1 MKKLFLTLLATVFL
15 FSGCGLKPNVV
26 IKVNN
31 QSITK
36 SQFDKAY
43 EKAAKHSQLA
53 QMGIDIPED
62 ENNLMYLMVKDRVI
76 NDLIVK
82 ELLNQEL
89 KKRNITVTKQ
99 ELKDEH
105 AKMIDKIGSKE
116 KFNEL
121 LTQNG
126 IKYSDFEEDLKQEIM
141 MKKLVNI
148 IHPVTISDSEA
159 KSFYNKN
166 LDKFKTPDQVRA
178 SHILIM
184 ANPQEI
190 KEGLTKKNKTMT
202 EAEINQQVQI
212 EMAMRYKKAQTIV
225 NEIKS
230 TPDRFESKA
239 REVSDDKTTSEK
251 GGDLGFFSQSEMV
264 KEFSDVAFKQR
275 PNTISDVVQTPYG
288 FHIIKVTDRKAAGQ
302 QPFEKVKEQL
312 KSYLVA
318 QEQVKAL
325 EQFLTMLK
333 SQAVIEY
340 VDESY
345 NPAQIEAKMKKIA
358 AEKRAA
364 NKDAKPAPSTV
375 K

>member
-1 MKKLFLTLLATVFL
+1 MKKLFLTLIASAFL
-15 FSGCGLKPNVV
+15 LSGCGLKPNVV

-31 QSITK
+31 QNITK

-62 ENNLMYLMVKDRVI
+62 ENNLMYLMVKDRVV

-89 KKRNITVTKQ
+89 KKRNITVSKK
-99 ELKDEH
+99 EIEAEH
-105 AKMIDKIGSKE
+105 KKMVDKLGSKD
-116 KFNEL
+116 KFNEIL
-121 LTQNG
+121 KQNG
-126 IKYSDFEEDLKQEIM
+126 IKYSDFEEDLKQELM

-148 IHPVTISDSEA
+148 IHPVKISESDA

-178 SHILIM
+178 SHILVM
-184 ANPQEI
+184 ANPVEI
-190 KEGLTKKNKTMT
+190 KEGLTKKNKTLT
-202 EAEINQQVQI
+202 EAEINQQVQV
-212 EMAMRYKKAQTIV
+212 EMAMRYKKAQEIA

-230 TPDRFESKA
+230 TPDRFEAKA
-239 REVSDDKTTSEK
+239 REFSDDKASAEK
-251 GGDLGFFSQSEMV
+251 GGDIGFFSKNDMV
-264 KEFSDVAFKQR
+264 KEFSDAAFKLR
-275 PNTISDVVQTPYG
+275 PNTISEVIQTPYG

-302 QPFEKVKEQL
+302 QPYEKIKSQL
-312 KSYLVA
+312 IQYLTA
-318 QEQVKAL
+318 QAQVKAL

-340 VDESY
+340 VDDSY
-345 NPAQIEAKMKKIA
+345 NPVQIEAKMKKIA

-364 NKDAKPAPSTV
+364 SKDV

>member
-1 MKKLFLTLLATVFL
+1 MKKLFLTLIASAFL
-15 FSGCGLKPNVV
+15 LSGCGLKPNVV

-31 QSITK
+31 QNITK

-62 ENNLMYLMVKDRVI
+62 ENNLMYLMVKDRVV
-76 NDLIVK
+76 NDLIVR

-89 KKRNITVTKQ
+89 KKRNITVSKK
-99 ELKDEH
+99 EIEAEH
-105 AKMIDKIGSKE
+105 KKMVDKLGSKD
-116 KFNEL
+116 KFNEIL
-121 LTQNG
+121 KQNG
-126 IKYSDFEEDLKQEIM
+126 IKYSDFEEDLKQELM

-148 IHPVTISDSEA
+148 IHPVKISESDA

-178 SHILIM
+178 SHILVM
-184 ANPQEI
+184 ANPAEI
-190 KEGLTKKNKTMT
+190 KEGLTKKNKTLT
-202 EAEINQQVQI
+202 EAEINQQVQV
-212 EMAMRYKKAQTIV
+212 EMAMRYKKAQEIA

-230 TPDRFESKA
+230 TPDRFEAKA
-239 REVSDDKTTSEK
+239 REVSDDKASAEK
-251 GGDLGFFSQSEMV
+251 GGDIGFFSKNDMV
-264 KEFSDVAFKQR
+264 KEFSDAAFKLR
-275 PNTISDVVQTPYG
+275 PNTISEVIQTPYG

-302 QPFEKVKEQL
+302 QPYEKIKPQL
-312 KSYLVA
+312 IQYLTA
-318 QEQVKAL
+318 QAQVKAL

-340 VDESY
+340 VDDSY
-345 NPAQIEAKMKKIA
+345 NPVQIEAKMKKLA

-364 NKDAKPAPSTV
+364 VKDAK
-375 K
+375 

>member
-1 MKKLFLTLLATVFL
+1 MKKLFLTLIASVFL
-15 FSGCGLKPNVV
+15 LSGCGLKPNVV

-31 QSITK
+31 QNITK

-62 ENNLMYLMVKDRVI
+62 ENNLMYLMVKDRVV

-89 KKRNITVTKQ
+89 KKRNITVSKK
-99 ELKDEH
+99 EIEAEH
-105 AKMIDKIGSKE
+105 KKMVDKLGSKD
-116 KFNEL
+116 KFNEIL
-121 LTQNG
+121 KQNG
-126 IKYSDFEEDLKQEIM
+126 IKYSDFEEDLKQELM

-148 IHPVTISDSEA
+148 IHPVKISESDA

-178 SHILIM
+178 SHILVM
-184 ANPQEI
+184 ANPVEI
-190 KEGLTKKNKTMT
+190 KEGLTKKNKTLT
-202 EAEINQQVQI
+202 EAEINQQVQV
-212 EMAMRYKKAQTIV
+212 EMAMRYKKAQEIA

-230 TPDRFESKA
+230 TPDRFEAKA
-239 REVSDDKTTSEK
+239 REVSDDKASAEK
-251 GGDLGFFSQSEMV
+251 GGDIGFFSKNDMV
-264 KEFSDVAFKQR
+264 KEFSDAAFKLR
-275 PNTISDVVQTPYG
+275 PNTISEVIQTPYG

-302 QPFEKVKEQL
+302 QPYEKIKSQL
-312 KSYLVA
+312 IQYLTA
-318 QEQVKAL
+318 QAQVKAL

-340 VDESY
+340 VDDSY
-345 NPAQIEAKMKKIA
+345 NPVQIEAKMKKIA

-364 NKDAKPAPSTV
+364 SKDV

>member
-1 MKKLFLTLLATVFL
+1 MKKLFLTLIASAFL
-15 FSGCGLKPNVV
+15 LSGCGLKPNVV

-31 QSITK
+31 QNITK

-62 ENNLMYLMVKDRVI
+62 ENNLMYLMIKDRVV

-89 KKRNITVTKQ
+89 KKRNITVSKK
-99 ELKDEH
+99 EIEAEH
-105 AKMIDKIGSKE
+105 KKMVDKLGSKD
-116 KFNEL
+116 KFNDIL
-121 LTQNG
+121 KQNG
-126 IKYSDFEEDLKQEIM
+126 IKYSDFEEDLKQELM

-148 IHPVTISDSEA
+148 IHPVKISESDA

-178 SHILIM
+178 SHILVM
-184 ANPQEI
+184 ANPVEI
-190 KEGLTKKNKTMT
+190 KEGLTKKNKTLT
-202 EAEINQQVQI
+202 EAEINQQVQV
-212 EMAMRYKKAQTIV
+212 EMAMRYKKAQEIA

-230 TPDRFESKA
+230 TPDRFEAKA
-239 REVSDDKTTSEK
+239 REVSDDKASAEK
-251 GGDLGFFSQSEMV
+251 GGDIGFFSKNDMV
-264 KEFSDVAFKQR
+264 KEFSDAAFKLR
-275 PNTISDVVQTPYG
+275 PNTISEVVQTPYG

-302 QPFEKVKEQL
+302 QPYEKIKSQL
-312 KSYLVA
+312 IQYLTA
-318 QEQVKAL
+318 QAQVKAL

-340 VDESY
+340 VDDSY
-345 NPAQIEAKMKKIA
+345 NPVQIEAKMKKIA

-364 NKDAKPAPSTV
+364 SKDV

>member
-1 MKKLFLTLLATVFL
+1 MKKLFLTLIASAFL
-15 FSGCGLKPNVV
+15 LSGCGLKPNVV

-31 QSITK
+31 QNITK

-62 ENNLMYLMVKDRVI
+62 ENNLMYLMVKDRVV
-76 NDLIVK
+76 NDLIVR

-89 KKRNITVTKQ
+89 KKRNITVSKK
-99 ELKDEH
+99 EIEAEH
-105 AKMIDKIGSKE
+105 KKMVDKLGSKD
-116 KFNEL
+116 KFNDIL
-121 LTQNG
+121 KQNG
-126 IKYSDFEEDLKQEIM
+126 IKYSDFEEDLKQELM

-148 IHPVTISDSEA
+148 IHPVKISESDA

-178 SHILIM
+178 SHILVM
-184 ANPQEI
+184 ANPVEI
-190 KEGLTKKNKTMT
+190 KEGLTKKNKTLT
-202 EAEINQQVQI
+202 EAEINQQVQV
-212 EMAMRYKKAQTIV
+212 EMAMRYKKAQEIA

-230 TPDRFESKA
+230 TPDRFEAKA
-239 REVSDDKTTSEK
+239 REVSDDKASAEK
-251 GGDLGFFSQSEMV
+251 GGDIGFFSKNDMV
-264 KEFSDVAFKQR
+264 KEFSDAAFKLR
-275 PNTISDVVQTPYG
+275 PNTISEVIQTPYG

-302 QPFEKVKEQL
+302 QPYEKIKSQL
-312 KSYLVA
+312 IQYLTA
-318 QEQVKAL
+318 QAQVKAL

-333 SQAVIEY
+333 AQAVIEY
-340 VDESY
+340 VDDSY
-345 NPAQIEAKMKKIA
+345 NPVQIEAKMKKIA

-364 NKDAKPAPSTV
+364 SKDV

>member
-1 MKKLFLTLLATVFL
+1 MKKLFLTLIASAFL
-15 FSGCGLKPNVV
+15 LSGCGLKPNVV

-31 QSITK
+31 QNITK

-53 QMGIDIPED
+53 QMGIDIPDD
-62 ENNLMYLMVKDRVI
+62 ENNLMYLMVKDRVV

-89 KKRNITVTKQ
+89 KKRNITVSKK
-99 ELKDEH
+99 EIEAEH
-105 AKMIDKIGSKE
+105 KKMVDKLGSKD
-116 KFNEL
+116 KFNEIL
-121 LTQNG
+121 KQNG
-126 IKYSDFEEDLKQEIM
+126 IKYSDFEEDLKQELM

-148 IHPVTISDSEA
+148 IHPVKISESDA

-178 SHILIM
+178 SHILVM
-184 ANPQEI
+184 ANPVEI
-190 KEGLTKKNKTMT
+190 KEGLTKKNKTLT
-202 EAEINQQVQI
+202 EAEINQQVQV
-212 EMAMRYKKAQTIV
+212 EMAMRYKKAQEIA

-230 TPDRFESKA
+230 TPDRFEAKA
-239 REVSDDKTTSEK
+239 REVSDDKASAEK
-251 GGDLGFFSQSEMV
+251 GGDIGFFSKNDMV
-264 KEFSDVAFKQR
+264 KEFSDAAFKLR
-275 PNTISDVVQTPYG
+275 PNTISEVIQTPYG

-302 QPFEKVKEQL
+302 QPYEKIKSQL
-312 KSYLVA
+312 IQYLTA
-318 QEQVKAL
+318 QAQVKAL

-340 VDESY
+340 VDDSY
-345 NPAQIEAKMKKIA
+345 NPVQIEAKMKKIA

-364 NKDAKPAPSTV
+364 SKDV

>member
-1 MKKLFLTLLATVFL
+1 MKKLFLTLIASAFL
-15 FSGCGLKPNVV
+15 LSGCGLKPNVV

-31 QSITK
+31 QNITK

-62 ENNLMYLMVKDRVI
+62 ENNLMYLMIKDRVV

-89 KKRNITVTKQ
+89 KKRNITVSKK
-99 ELKDEH
+99 EIEAEH
-105 AKMIDKIGSKE
+105 KKMVDKLGSKD
-116 KFNEL
+116 KFNDIL
-121 LTQNG
+121 KQNG
-126 IKYSDFEEDLKQEIM
+126 IKYSDFEEDLKQELM

-148 IHPVTISDSEA
+148 IHPVKISESDA

-166 LDKFKTPDQVRA
+166 LDKFKTPDQVRS
-178 SHILIM
+178 SHILVM
-184 ANPQEI
+184 ANPVEI
-190 KEGLTKKNKTMT
+190 KEGLTKKNKTLT
-202 EAEINQQVQI
+202 EAEINQQVQV
-212 EMAMRYKKAQTIV
+212 EMAMRYKKAQEIA

-230 TPDRFESKA
+230 TPDRFEAKA
-239 REVSDDKTTSEK
+239 REVSDDKASAEK
-251 GGDLGFFSQSEMV
+251 GGDIGFFSKNDMV
-264 KEFSDVAFKQR
+264 KEFSDAAFKLR
-275 PNTISDVVQTPYG
+275 PNTISEVIQTPYG

-302 QPFEKVKEQL
+302 QPYEKIKSQL
-312 KSYLVA
+312 IQYLTA
-318 QEQVKAL
+318 QAQVKAL

-340 VDESY
+340 VDDSY
-345 NPAQIEAKMKKIA
+345 NPVQIEAKMKKIA

-364 NKDAKPAPSTV
+364 SKDV

>member
-1 MKKLFLTLLATVFL
+1 MKKLFLTLIASAFL
-15 FSGCGLKPNVV
+15 LSGCGLKPNVV

-31 QSITK
+31 QNITK

-62 ENNLMYLMVKDRVI
+62 ENNLMYLMIKDRVV

-89 KKRNITVTKQ
+89 KKRNITVSKK
-99 ELKDEH
+99 EIEAEH
-105 AKMIDKIGSKE
+105 KKMVDKLGSKD
-116 KFNEL
+116 KFNDIL
-121 LTQNG
+121 KQNG
-126 IKYSDFEEDLKQEIM
+126 IKYSDFEEDLKQELM

-148 IHPVTISDSEA
+148 IHPVKISESDA

-178 SHILIM
+178 SHILVM
-184 ANPQEI
+184 ANPVEI
-190 KEGLTKKNKTMT
+190 KEGLTKKNKTLT
-202 EAEINQQVQI
+202 EAEINQQVQV
-212 EMAMRYKKAQTIV
+212 EMAMRYKKAQEIA

-230 TPDRFESKA
+230 TPDRFEAKA
-239 REVSDDKTTSEK
+239 REFSDDKASAEK
-251 GGDLGFFSQSEMV
+251 GGDIGFFSKNDMV
-264 KEFSDVAFKQR
+264 KEFSDAAFKLR
-275 PNTISDVVQTPYG
+275 PNTISEVIQTPYG

-302 QPFEKVKEQL
+302 QPYEKIKSQL
-312 KSYLVA
+312 IQYLTA
-318 QEQVKAL
+318 QAQVKAL

-340 VDESY
+340 VDDSY
-345 NPAQIEAKMKKIA
+345 NPVQIEAKMKKIA

-364 NKDAKPAPSTV
+364 SKDV

>member
-1 MKKLFLTLLATVFL
+1 MKKLFLTLIASAFL
-15 FSGCGLKPNVV
+15 LSGCGLKPNVV

-31 QSITK
+31 QNITK

-62 ENNLMYLMVKDRVI
+62 ENNLMYLMVKDRVV

-89 KKRNITVTKQ
+89 KKRNITVSKK
-99 ELKDEH
+99 EIEAEH
-105 AKMIDKIGSKE
+105 KKMVDKLGSKD
-116 KFNEL
+116 KFNEIL
-121 LTQNG
+121 KQNG
-126 IKYSDFEEDLKQEIM
+126 IKYSDFEEDLKQELM

-148 IHPVTISDSEA
+148 IHPVKISESDA

-178 SHILIM
+178 SHILVM
-184 ANPQEI
+184 ANPVEI
-190 KEGLTKKNKTMT
+190 KEGLTKKNKTLT
-202 EAEINQQVQI
+202 EAEINQQVQV
-212 EMAMRYKKAQTIV
+212 EMAMRYKKAQEIA

-230 TPDRFESKA
+230 TPDRFEAKA
-239 REVSDDKTTSEK
+239 REVSDDKASAEK
-251 GGDLGFFSQSEMV
+251 GGDIGFFSKNDMV
-264 KEFSDVAFKQR
+264 KEFSDAAFKLR
-275 PNTISDVVQTPYG
+275 PNTISEVIQTPYG

-302 QPFEKVKEQL
+302 QPYEKIKSQL
-312 KSYLVA
+312 IQYLTA
-318 QEQVKAL
+318 QAQVKAL

-340 VDESY
+340 VDDSY
-345 NPAQIEAKMKKIA
+345 NPVQIEAKMKKIA

-364 NKDAKPAPSTV
+364 SKDV

>member
-1 MKKLFLTLLATVFL
+1 MKKLFLTLIASAFL
-15 FSGCGLKPNVV
+15 LSGCGLKPNVV

-31 QSITK
+31 QNITK

-62 ENNLMYLMVKDRVI
+62 ENNLMYLMIKDRVV

-89 KKRNITVTKQ
+89 KKRNITVSKK
-99 ELKDEH
+99 EIEAEH
-105 AKMIDKIGSKE
+105 KKMVDKLGSKD
-116 KFNEL
+116 KFNEIL
-121 LTQNG
+121 KQNG
-126 IKYSDFEEDLKQEIM
+126 IKYSDFEEDLKQELM

-148 IHPVTISDSEA
+148 IHPVKISESDA

-178 SHILIM
+178 SHILVM
-184 ANPQEI
+184 ANPVEI
-190 KEGLTKKNKTMT
+190 KEGLTKKNKTLT
-202 EAEINQQVQI
+202 EAEINQQVQV
-212 EMAMRYKKAQTIV
+212 EMAMRYKKAQEIA

-230 TPDRFESKA
+230 TPDRFEAKA
-239 REVSDDKTTSEK
+239 REVSDDKASAEK
-251 GGDLGFFSQSEMV
+251 GGDIGFFSKNDMV
-264 KEFSDVAFKQR
+264 KEFSDAAFKLR
-275 PNTISDVVQTPYG
+275 PNTISEVIQTPYG

-302 QPFEKVKEQL
+302 QPYEKIKSQL
-312 KSYLVA
+312 IQYLTA
-318 QEQVKAL
+318 QAQVKAL

-340 VDESY
+340 VDDSY
-345 NPAQIEAKMKKIA
+345 NPVQIEAKMKKIA

-364 NKDAKPAPSTV
+364 SKDV

>member
-1 MKKLFLTLLATVFL
+1 MKKLFLTLIASAFL
-15 FSGCGLKPNVV
+15 LSGCGLKPNVV

-31 QSITK
+31 QNITK

-62 ENNLMYLMVKDRVI
+62 ENNLMYLMVKDRVV

-89 KKRNITVTKQ
+89 KKRNITVSKK
-99 ELKDEH
+99 EIEAEH
-105 AKMIDKIGSKE
+105 KKMVDKLGSKD
-116 KFNEL
+116 KFNDIL
-121 LTQNG
+121 KQNG
-126 IKYSDFEEDLKQEIM
+126 IKYSDFEEDLKQELM

-148 IHPVTISDSEA
+148 IHPVKISESDA

-178 SHILIM
+178 SHILVM
-184 ANPQEI
+184 ANPVEI
-190 KEGLTKKNKTMT
+190 KEGLTKKNKTLT
-202 EAEINQQVQI
+202 EAEINQQVQV
-212 EMAMRYKKAQTIV
+212 EMAMRYKKAQEIA

-230 TPDRFESKA
+230 TPDRFEAKA
-239 REVSDDKTTSEK
+239 REVSDDKASAEK
-251 GGDLGFFSQSEMV
+251 GGDIGFFSKNDMV
-264 KEFSDVAFKQR
+264 KEFSDAAFKLR
-275 PNTISDVVQTPYG
+275 PNTISEVIQTPYG

-302 QPFEKVKEQL
+302 QPYEKIKSQL
-312 KSYLVA
+312 IQYLTA
-318 QEQVKAL
+318 QAQVKAL

-340 VDESY
+340 VDDSY
-345 NPAQIEAKMKKIA
+345 NPVQIEAKMKKIA

-364 NKDAKPAPSTV
+364 SKDV

>member
-1 MKKLFLTLLATVFL
+1 MKKLFLTLIASAFL
-15 FSGCGLKPNVV
+15 LSGCGLKPNVV

-31 QSITK
+31 QNITK

-62 ENNLMYLMVKDRVI
+62 ENNLMYLMVKDRVV

-89 KKRNITVTKQ
+89 KKRNITVSKK
-99 ELKDEH
+99 EIEAEH
-105 AKMIDKIGSKE
+105 KKMVDKLGSKD
-116 KFNEL
+116 KFNEIL
-121 LTQNG
+121 KQNG
-126 IKYSDFEEDLKQEIM
+126 IKYSDFEEDLKQELM

-148 IHPVTISDSEA
+148 IHPVKISESDA

-178 SHILIM
+178 SHILVM
-184 ANPQEI
+184 ANPVEI
-190 KEGLTKKNKTMT
+190 KEGLTKKNKTLT
-202 EAEINQQVQI
+202 EAEINQQVQV
-212 EMAMRYKKAQTIV
+212 EMAMRYKKAQEIA

-230 TPDRFESKA
+230 TPDRFEAKA
-239 REVSDDKTTSEK
+239 REVSDDKASAEK
-251 GGDLGFFSQSEMV
+251 GGDIGFFSKNDMV
-264 KEFSDVAFKQR
+264 KEFSDAAFKLR
-275 PNTISDVVQTPYG
+275 PNTISEVIQTPYG

-302 QPFEKVKEQL
+302 QPYEKIKSQL
-312 KSYLVA
+312 IQYLIA
-318 QEQVKAL
+318 QAQVKAL

-340 VDESY
+340 VDDSY
-345 NPAQIEAKMKKIA
+345 NPVQIEAKMKKIA

-364 NKDAKPAPSTV
+364 SKDV

>member
-1 MKKLFLTLLATVFL
+1 MKKLFLTLIASAFL
-15 FSGCGLKPNVV
+15 LSGCGLKPNVV

-31 QSITK
+31 QNITK

-62 ENNLMYLMVKDRVI
+62 ENNLMYLMIKDRVV

-89 KKRNITVTKQ
+89 KKRNITVSKK
-99 ELKDEH
+99 EIEAEH
-105 AKMIDKIGSKE
+105 KKMVDKLGSKD
-116 KFNEL
+116 KFNEIL
-121 LTQNG
+121 KQNG
-126 IKYSDFEEDLKQEIM
+126 IKYSDFEEDLKQELM

-148 IHPVTISDSEA
+148 IHPVKISESDA

-178 SHILIM
+178 SHILVM
-184 ANPQEI
+184 ANPVEI
-190 KEGLTKKNKTMT
+190 KEGLTKKNKTLT
-202 EAEINQQVQI
+202 EAEINQQVQV
-212 EMAMRYKKAQTIV
+212 EMAMRYKKAQEIA

-230 TPDRFESKA
+230 TPDRFEAKA
-239 REVSDDKTTSEK
+239 REVSDDKASAEK
-251 GGDLGFFSQSEMV
+251 GGDIGFFSKNDMV
-264 KEFSDVAFKQR
+264 KEFSDAAFKLR
-275 PNTISDVVQTPYG
+275 PNTISEVVQTPYG

-302 QPFEKVKEQL
+302 QPYEKIKSQL
-312 KSYLVA
+312 IQYLTA
-318 QEQVKAL
+318 QAQVKAL

-340 VDESY
+340 VDDSY
-345 NPAQIEAKMKKIA
+345 NPVQIEAKMKKIA

-364 NKDAKPAPSTV
+364 SKDV

>member
-1 MKKLFLTLLATVFL
+1 MKKLFLTLIASAFL
-15 FSGCGLKPNVV
+15 LSGCGLKPNVV

-31 QSITK
+31 QNITK

-62 ENNLMYLMVKDRVI
+62 ENNLMYLMIKDRVV

-89 KKRNITVTKQ
+89 KKRNITVSKK
-99 ELKDEH
+99 EIEAEH
-105 AKMIDKIGSKE
+105 KKMVDKLGSKD
-116 KFNEL
+116 KFNEIL
-121 LTQNG
+121 KQNG
-126 IKYSDFEEDLKQEIM
+126 IKYSDFEEDLKQELM

-148 IHPVTISDSEA
+148 IHPVKISESDA

-178 SHILIM
+178 SHILVM
-184 ANPQEI
+184 ANPVEI
-190 KEGLTKKNKTMT
+190 KEGLTKKNKTLT
-202 EAEINQQVQI
+202 EAEINQQVQV
-212 EMAMRYKKAQTIV
+212 EMAMRYKKAQEIA

-230 TPDRFESKA
+230 TPDRFEAKA
-239 REVSDDKTTSEK
+239 REFSDDKASAEK
-251 GGDLGFFSQSEMV
+251 GGDIGFFSKNDMV
-264 KEFSDVAFKQR
+264 KEFSDAAFKLR
-275 PNTISDVVQTPYG
+275 PNTISEVIQTPYG

-302 QPFEKVKEQL
+302 QPYEKIKSQL
-312 KSYLVA
+312 IQYLTA
-318 QEQVKAL
+318 QAQVKAL

-340 VDESY
+340 VDDSY
-345 NPAQIEAKMKKIA
+345 NPVQIEAKMKKIA

-364 NKDAKPAPSTV
+364 SKDV

>member
-1 MKKLFLTLLATVFL
+1 MKKLFLTLIASAFL
-15 FSGCGLKPNVV
+15 LSGCGLKPNVV

-31 QSITK
+31 QNITK

-53 QMGIDIPED
+53 QMGIDVPED
-62 ENNLMYLMVKDRVI
+62 ENNLMYLMIKDRVV

-89 KKRNITVTKQ
+89 KKRNITVSKK
-99 ELKDEH
+99 EIEAEH
-105 AKMIDKIGSKE
+105 KKMVDKLGSKD
-116 KFNEL
+116 KFNEIL
-121 LTQNG
+121 KQNG
-126 IKYSDFEEDLKQEIM
+126 IKYSDFEEDLKQELM

-148 IHPVTISDSEA
+148 IHPVKISESDA

-178 SHILIM
+178 SHILVM
-184 ANPQEI
+184 ANPVEI
-190 KEGLTKKNKTMT
+190 KEGLTKKNKTLT
-202 EAEINQQVQI
+202 EAEINQQVQV
-212 EMAMRYKKAQTIV
+212 EMAMRYKKAQEIA

-230 TPDRFESKA
+230 TPDRFEAKA
-239 REVSDDKTTSEK
+239 REVSDDKASAEK
-251 GGDLGFFSQSEMV
+251 GGDIGFFSKNDMV
-264 KEFSDVAFKQR
+264 KEFSDAAFKLR
-275 PNTISDVVQTPYG
+275 PNTISEVIQTPYG

-302 QPFEKVKEQL
+302 QPYEKIKSQL
-312 KSYLVA
+312 IQYLTA
-318 QEQVKAL
+318 QAQVKAL

-340 VDESY
+340 VDDSY
-345 NPAQIEAKMKKIA
+345 NPVQIEAKMKKIA

-364 NKDAKPAPSTV
+364 SKDV

>member
-1 MKKLFLTLLATVFL
+1 MKKLFLTLIASAFL
-15 FSGCGLKPNVV
+15 LSGCGLKPNVV

-31 QSITK
+31 QNITK

-62 ENNLMYLMVKDRVI
+62 ENNLMYLMVKDRVV

-89 KKRNITVTKQ
+89 KKRNITVSKK
-99 ELKDEH
+99 EIEAEH
-105 AKMIDKIGSKE
+105 QKMVDKLGSKD
-116 KFNEL
+116 KFNEIL
-121 LTQNG
+121 KQNG
-126 IKYSDFEEDLKQEIM
+126 IKYSDFEEDLKQELM

-148 IHPVTISDSEA
+148 IHPVKISESDA

-178 SHILIM
+178 SHILVM
-184 ANPQEI
+184 ANPVEI
-190 KEGLTKKNKTMT
+190 KEGLTKKNKTLT
-202 EAEINQQVQI
+202 EAEINQQVQV
-212 EMAMRYKKAQTIV
+212 EMAMRYKKAQEIA

-230 TPDRFESKA
+230 TPDRFEAKA
-239 REVSDDKTTSEK
+239 REVSDDKASAEK
-251 GGDLGFFSQSEMV
+251 GGDIGFFSKNDMV
-264 KEFSDVAFKQR
+264 KEFSDTAFKLR
-275 PNTISDVVQTPYG
+275 PNTISEVVQTPYG

-302 QPFEKVKEQL
+302 QPYEKIKSQL
-312 KSYLVA
+312 IQYLTA
-318 QEQVKAL
+318 QAQVKAL

-340 VDESY
+340 VDDSY
-345 NPAQIEAKMKKIA
+345 NPVQIESKMKKIA

-364 NKDAKPAPSTV
+364 SKDV

>member
-1 MKKLFLTLLATVFL
+1 MKKLFLTLVASAVL

-31 QSITK
+31 QNITK
-36 SQFDKAY
+36 SQFDRAYDKAV
-43 EKAAKHSQLA
+43 KHSQLA

-89 KKRNITVTKQ
+89 KKRNITVSKK
-99 ELKDEH
+99 EIEAEH
-105 AKMIDKIGSKE
+105 QKMIDKLGSKE
-116 KFNEL
+116 KFNEIL
-121 LTQNG
+121 KQNG
-126 IKYSDFEEDLKQEIM
+126 IKYSDFENDLKQEIM
-141 MKKLVNI
+141 MKKLVDI
-148 IHPVTISDSEA
+148 IHPVKISDSDA

-178 SHILIM
+178 SHILVM
-184 ANPQEI
+184 ANPAEI
-190 KEGLTKKNKTMT
+190 KEGLTKKNKTLT
-202 EAEINQQVQI
+202 EAEINQQVQL
-212 EMAMRYKKAQTIV
+212 EMAMRYKKAQTIA
-225 NEIKS
+225 NEIKT
-230 TPDRFESKA
+230 TPDKFEAKA
-239 REVSDDKTTSEK
+239 REVSDDKATAEK
-251 GGDLGFFSQSEMV
+251 GGDLGFFSQGDMV
-264 KEFSDVAFKQR
+264 KEFADAAFKLR
-275 PNTISDVVQTPYG
+275 PNTISDVVQTPFG

-302 QPFEKVKEQL
+302 QPYEKIKPQL
-312 KSYLVA
+312 IQYLTA

-325 EQFLTMLK
+325 EQFLSMLK

-340 VDESY
+340 VNDSY

-358 AEKRAA
+358 AEKRAG
-364 NKDAKPAPSTV
+364 AKNV

>member
-1 MKKLFLTLLATVFL
+1 MKKLFLTLIASAFL
-15 FSGCGLKPNVV
+15 LSGCGLKPNVV

-31 QSITK
+31 QNITK

-62 ENNLMYLMVKDRVI
+62 ETNLMYLMIKDRVV

-89 KKRNITVTKQ
+89 KKRNITVSKK
-99 ELKDEH
+99 EIEAEH
-105 AKMIDKIGSKE
+105 KKMVDKLGSKD
-116 KFNEL
+116 KFNEIL
-121 LTQNG
+121 KQNG
-126 IKYSDFEEDLKQEIM
+126 IKYSDFEEDLKQELM

-148 IHPVTISDSEA
+148 IHPVKISESDA

-178 SHILIM
+178 SHILVM
-184 ANPQEI
+184 ANPVEI
-190 KEGLTKKNKTMT
+190 KEGLTKKNKTLT
-202 EAEINQQVQI
+202 ESEINQQVQV
-212 EMAMRYKKAQTIV
+212 EMAMRYKKAQEIA

-230 TPDRFESKA
+230 TPDRFEAKA
-239 REVSDDKTTSEK
+239 REVSDDKASAEK
-251 GGDLGFFSQSEMV
+251 GGDIGFFSKNDMV
-264 KEFSDVAFKQR
+264 KEFSDAAFKLR
-275 PNTISDVVQTPYG
+275 PNTISEVIQTPYG

-302 QPFEKVKEQL
+302 QPYEKIKSQL
-312 KSYLVA
+312 IQYLTA
-318 QEQVKAL
+318 QAQVKAL

-340 VDESY
+340 VDDSY
-345 NPAQIEAKMKKIA
+345 NPVQIEAKMKKIA

-364 NKDAKPAPSTV
+364 SKDV

>member
-1 MKKLFLTLLATVFL
+1 MKKLFLTLIASAFL
-15 FSGCGLKPNVV
+15 LSGCGLKPNVV

-31 QSITK
+31 QNITK

-53 QMGIDIPED
+53 QLGIDIPED
-62 ENNLMYLMVKDRVI
+62 ENNLMYLMIKDRVV

-89 KKRNITVTKQ
+89 KKRNITVSKK
-99 ELKDEH
+99 EIEAEH
-105 AKMIDKIGSKE
+105 KKMVDKLGSKD
-116 KFNEL
+116 KFNDIL
-121 LTQNG
+121 KQNG
-126 IKYSDFEEDLKQEIM
+126 IKYSDFEEDLKQELM

-148 IHPVTISDSEA
+148 IHPVKISESDA

-178 SHILIM
+178 SHILVM
-184 ANPQEI
+184 ANPVEI
-190 KEGLTKKNKTMT
+190 KEGLTKKNKTLT
-202 EAEINQQVQI
+202 EAEINQQVQV
-212 EMAMRYKKAQTIV
+212 EMAMRYKKAQEIA

-230 TPDRFESKA
+230 TPDRFEAKA
-239 REVSDDKTTSEK
+239 REVSDDKASAEK
-251 GGDLGFFSQSEMV
+251 GGDIGFFSKNDMV
-264 KEFSDVAFKQR
+264 KEFSDAAFKLR
-275 PNTISDVVQTPYG
+275 PNTISEVIQTPYG

-302 QPFEKVKEQL
+302 QPYEKIKSQL
-312 KSYLVA
+312 IQYLTA
-318 QEQVKAL
+318 QAQVKAL

-340 VDESY
+340 VDDSY
-345 NPAQIEAKMKKIA
+345 NPVQIEAKMKKIA

-364 NKDAKPAPSTV
+364 SKDV

>member
-1 MKKLFLTLLATVFL
+1 MKKLFLTLIASAFL
-15 FSGCGLKPNVV
+15 LSGCGLKPNVV

-31 QSITK
+31 QNITK

-62 ENNLMYLMVKDRVI
+62 ENNLMYLMVKDRVV

-89 KKRNITVTKQ
+89 KKRNITVSKK
-99 ELKDEH
+99 EIEAEH
-105 AKMIDKIGSKE
+105 KKMVDKLGSKD
-116 KFNEL
+116 KFNEIL
-121 LTQNG
+121 KQNG
-126 IKYSDFEEDLKQEIM
+126 IKYSDFEEDLKQELM

-148 IHPVTISDSEA
+148 IHPVKISESDA

-178 SHILIM
+178 SHILVM
-184 ANPQEI
+184 ANPVEI
-190 KEGLTKKNKTMT
+190 KEGLTKKNKTLT
-202 EAEINQQVQI
+202 EAEINQQVQV
-212 EMAMRYKKAQTIV
+212 EMAMRYKKAQEIA

-230 TPDRFESKA
+230 TPDRFEAKA
-239 REVSDDKTTSEK
+239 REVSDDKASAEK
-251 GGDLGFFSQSEMV
+251 GGDIGFFSKNDMV
-264 KEFSDVAFKQR
+264 KEFSDAAFKLR
-275 PNTISDVVQTPYG
+275 PNTISEVIQTPYG

-302 QPFEKVKEQL
+302 QPYEKIKSQL
-312 KSYLVA
+312 IQYLTA
-318 QEQVKAL
+318 QAQVKAL
-325 EQFLTMLK
+325 ERFLTMLK

-340 VDESY
+340 VDDSY
-345 NPAQIEAKMKKIA
+345 NPVQIEAKMKKIA

-364 NKDAKPAPSTV
+364 SKDV

>member
-1 MKKLFLTLLATVFL
+1 MKKLFLTLIASAFL
-15 FSGCGLKPNVV
+15 LSGCGLKPNVV

-31 QSITK
+31 QNITK

-62 ENNLMYLMVKDRVI
+62 ENNLMYLMIKDRVV

-89 KKRNITVTKQ
+89 KKRNITVSKK
-99 ELKDEH
+99 EIEAEH
-105 AKMIDKIGSKE
+105 KKMVDKLGSKD
-116 KFNEL
+116 KFNDIL
-121 LTQNG
+121 KQNG
-126 IKYSDFEEDLKQEIM
+126 IKYSDFEEDLKQELM

-148 IHPVTISDSEA
+148 IHPVKISESDA

-184 ANPQEI
+184 ANPVEI
-190 KEGLTKKNKTMT
+190 KEGLTKKNKTLT
-202 EAEINQQVQI
+202 EAEINQQVQV
-212 EMAMRYKKAQTIV
+212 EMAMRYKKAQEIA

-230 TPDRFESKA
+230 TPDRFEAKA
-239 REVSDDKTTSEK
+239 REVSDDKASAEK
-251 GGDLGFFSQSEMV
+251 GGDIGFFSKNDMV
-264 KEFSDVAFKQR
+264 KEFSDAAFKLR
-275 PNTISDVVQTPYG
+275 PNTISEVIQTPYG

-302 QPFEKVKEQL
+302 QPYEKIKSQL
-312 KSYLVA
+312 IQYLTA
-318 QEQVKAL
+318 QAQVKAL

-340 VDESY
+340 VDDSY
-345 NPAQIEAKMKKIA
+345 NPVQIEAKMKKIA

-364 NKDAKPAPSTV
+364 SKDV

>member
-1 MKKLFLTLLATVFL
+1 MKKLFLTLIASAFL
-15 FSGCGLKPNVV
+15 LSGCGLKPNVV

-31 QSITK
+31 QNITK

-62 ENNLMYLMVKDRVI
+62 ENNLMYLMVKDRVV
-76 NDLIVK
+76 NDLIVR

-89 KKRNITVTKQ
+89 KKRNITVSKK
-99 ELKDEH
+99 EIVAEH
-105 AKMIDKIGSKE
+105 QKMVDKLGSKD
-116 KFNEL
+116 KFNEIL
-121 LTQNG
+121 KQNG
-126 IKYSDFEEDLKQEIM
+126 IKYSDFEEDLKQELM

-148 IHPVTISDSEA
+148 IHPVKISESDA

-178 SHILIM
+178 SHILVM
-184 ANPQEI
+184 ANPAEI
-190 KEGLTKKNKTMT
+190 KEGLTKKNKTLT
-202 EAEINQQVQI
+202 EAEINQQVQV
-212 EMAMRYKKAQTIV
+212 EMAMRYKKAQEIA

-230 TPDRFESKA
+230 TPDRFEAKA
-239 REVSDDKTTSEK
+239 REVSDDKASAEK
-251 GGDLGFFSQSEMV
+251 GGDIGFFSKNDMV
-264 KEFSDVAFKQR
+264 KEFSDAAFKLR
-275 PNTISDVVQTPYG
+275 PNTISEVVQTPYG

-302 QPFEKVKEQL
+302 QPYEKIKPQL
-312 KSYLVA
+312 IQYLTA
-318 QEQVKAL
+318 QAQVKAL

-340 VDESY
+340 VDDSY
-345 NPAQIEAKMKKIA
+345 NPVQIEAKMKKLA

-364 NKDAKPAPSTV
+364 AKDV

>member
-1 MKKLFLTLLATVFL
+1 MKKLFLTLIASAFL
-15 FSGCGLKPNVV
+15 LSGCGLKPNVV

-31 QSITK
+31 QNITK

-62 ENNLMYLMVKDRVI
+62 ENNLMYLMVKDRVV

-89 KKRNITVTKQ
+89 KKRNITVSKK
-99 ELKDEH
+99 EIEAEH
-105 AKMIDKIGSKE
+105 KKMVDKLGSKD
-116 KFNEL
+116 KFNDIL
-121 LTQNG
+121 KQNG
-126 IKYSDFEEDLKQEIM
+126 IKYSDFEEDLKQELM

-148 IHPVTISDSEA
+148 IHPVKISESDA

-178 SHILIM
+178 SHILVM
-184 ANPQEI
+184 ANPVEI
-190 KEGLTKKNKTMT
+190 KEGLTKKNKTLT
-202 EAEINQQVQI
+202 EAEINQQVQV
-212 EMAMRYKKAQTIV
+212 EMAMRYKKAQEIA

-230 TPDRFESKA
+230 TPDRFEAKA
-239 REVSDDKTTSEK
+239 REFSDDKASAEK
-251 GGDLGFFSQSEMV
+251 GGDIGFFSKNDMV
-264 KEFSDVAFKQR
+264 KEFSDAAFKLR
-275 PNTISDVVQTPYG
+275 PNTISEVIQTPYG

-302 QPFEKVKEQL
+302 QPYEKIKSQL
-312 KSYLVA
+312 IQYLTA
-318 QEQVKAL
+318 QAQVKAL

-340 VDESY
+340 VDDSY
-345 NPAQIEAKMKKIA
+345 NPVQIEAKMKKIA

-364 NKDAKPAPSTV
+364 SKDV

>member
-1 MKKLFLTLLATVFL
+1 MKKLFLTLIASAFL
-15 FSGCGLKPNVV
+15 LSGCGLKPNVV

-31 QSITK
+31 QNITK

-62 ENNLMYLMVKDRVI
+62 ENNLMYLMVKDRVV

-89 KKRNITVTKQ
+89 KKRNITVSKK
-99 ELKDEH
+99 EIEAEH
-105 AKMIDKIGSKE
+105 KKMVDKLGSKD
-116 KFNEL
+116 KFNEIL
-121 LTQNG
+121 KQNG
-126 IKYSDFEEDLKQEIM
+126 IKYSDFEDDLKQELM

-148 IHPVTISDSEA
+148 IHPVKISESDA

-178 SHILIM
+178 SHILVM
-184 ANPQEI
+184 ANPVEI
-190 KEGLTKKNKTMT
+190 KEGLTKKNKTLT
-202 EAEINQQVQI
+202 EAEINQQVQV
-212 EMAMRYKKAQTIV
+212 EMAMRYKKAQEIA

-230 TPDRFESKA
+230 TPDRFEAKA
-239 REVSDDKTTSEK
+239 REVSDDKASAEK
-251 GGDLGFFSQSEMV
+251 GGDIGFFSKNDMV
-264 KEFSDVAFKQR
+264 KEFSDAAFKLR
-275 PNTISDVVQTPYG
+275 PNTISEVIQTPYG

-302 QPFEKVKEQL
+302 QPYEKIKSQL
-312 KSYLVA
+312 IQYLTA
-318 QEQVKAL
+318 QAQVKAL

-340 VDESY
+340 VDDSY
-345 NPAQIEAKMKKIA
+345 NPVQIEAKMKKIA

-364 NKDAKPAPSTV
+364 SKDV

>member
-1 MKKLFLTLLATVFL
+1 MKKLFLTLIASAFL
-15 FSGCGLKPNVV
+15 LSGCGLKPNVV

-31 QSITK
+31 QNITK

-62 ENNLMYLMVKDRVI
+62 ENNLMYLMVKDRVV

-89 KKRNITVTKQ
+89 KKRNITVSKK
-99 ELKDEH
+99 EIEAEH
-105 AKMIDKIGSKE
+105 KKMVDKLGSKD
-116 KFNEL
+116 KFNEIL
-121 LTQNG
+121 KQNG
-126 IKYSDFEEDLKQEIM
+126 IKYSDFEEDLKQELM

-148 IHPVTISDSEA
+148 IHPVKISESDA

-178 SHILIM
+178 SHILVM
-184 ANPQEI
+184 ANPVEI
-190 KEGLTKKNKTMT
+190 KEGLTKKNKTLT
-202 EAEINQQVQI
+202 EAEINQQVQV
-212 EMAMRYKKAQTIV
+212 EMAMRYKKAQEIA

-230 TPDRFESKA
+230 TPDRFEAKA
-239 REVSDDKTTSEK
+239 REVSDDKASAEK
-251 GGDLGFFSQSEMV
+251 GGDIGFFSKNDMV
-264 KEFSDVAFKQR
+264 KEFSDAAFKLR
-275 PNTISDVVQTPYG
+275 PNTISEVIQTPYG

-302 QPFEKVKEQL
+302 QPYEKIKSQL
-312 KSYLVA
+312 IQYLTA
-318 QEQVKAL
+318 QTQVKAL

-340 VDESY
+340 VDDSY
-345 NPAQIEAKMKKIA
+345 NPVQIEAKMKKIA
-358 AEKRAA
+358 AEKRAVS
-364 NKDAKPAPSTV
+364 KDV

>member
-1 MKKLFLTLLATVFL
+1 MKKLFLTLIASAFL
-15 FSGCGLKPNVV
+15 LSGCGLKPNVV

-31 QSITK
+31 QNITK

-62 ENNLMYLMVKDRVI
+62 ENNLMYLMIKDRVV

-89 KKRNITVTKQ
+89 KKRNITVSKK
-99 ELKDEH
+99 EIEAEH
-105 AKMIDKIGSKE
+105 KKMVDKLGSKD
-116 KFNEL
+116 KFNDIL
-121 LTQNG
+121 KQNG
-126 IKYSDFEEDLKQEIM
+126 IKYSDFEDDLKQELM

-148 IHPVTISDSEA
+148 IHPVKISESDA

-178 SHILIM
+178 SHILVM
-184 ANPQEI
+184 ANPVEI
-190 KEGLTKKNKTMT
+190 KEGLTKKNKTLT
-202 EAEINQQVQI
+202 EAEINQQVQV
-212 EMAMRYKKAQTIV
+212 EMAMRYKKAQEIA

-230 TPDRFESKA
+230 TPDRFEAKA
-239 REVSDDKTTSEK
+239 REVSDDKASAEK
-251 GGDLGFFSQSEMV
+251 GGDIGFFSKNDMV
-264 KEFSDVAFKQR
+264 KEFSDAAFKLR
-275 PNTISDVVQTPYG
+275 PNTISEVIQTPYG

-302 QPFEKVKEQL
+302 QPYEKIKSQL
-312 KSYLVA
+312 IQYLTA
-318 QEQVKAL
+318 QAQVKAL

-340 VDESY
+340 VDDSY
-345 NPAQIEAKMKKIA
+345 NPVQIEAKMKKIA

-364 NKDAKPAPSTV
+364 SKDV

>member
-1 MKKLFLTLLATVFL
+1 MKKLFLTLIASAFL
-15 FSGCGLKPNVV
+15 LSGCGLKPNVV

-31 QSITK
+31 QNITK

-62 ENNLMYLMVKDRVI
+62 ENNLMYLMIKDRVV

-89 KKRNITVTKQ
+89 KKRNITVSKK
-99 ELKDEH
+99 EIEAEH
-105 AKMIDKIGSKE
+105 KKMVDKLGSKD
-116 KFNEL
+116 KFNDIL
-121 LTQNG
+121 KQNG
-126 IKYSDFEEDLKQEIM
+126 IKYSDFEEDLKQELM

-148 IHPVTISDSEA
+148 IHPVKISESDA

-178 SHILIM
+178 SHILVM
-184 ANPQEI
+184 ANPVEI
-190 KEGLTKKNKTMT
+190 KEGLTKKNKTLT
-202 EAEINQQVQI
+202 EAEINQQVQV
-212 EMAMRYKKAQTIV
+212 EMAMRYKKAQEIV

-230 TPDRFESKA
+230 TPDRFEAKA
-239 REVSDDKTTSEK
+239 REVSDDKASAEK
-251 GGDLGFFSQSEMV
+251 GGDIGFFSKNDMV
-264 KEFSDVAFKQR
+264 KEFSDAAFKLR
-275 PNTISDVVQTPYG
+275 PNTISEVIQTPYG

-302 QPFEKVKEQL
+302 QPYEKIKSQL
-312 KSYLVA
+312 IQYLTA
-318 QEQVKAL
+318 QAQVKAL

-340 VDESY
+340 VDDSY
-345 NPAQIEAKMKKIA
+345 NPVQIEAKMKKIA

-364 NKDAKPAPSTV
+364 SKDV

>member
-1 MKKLFLTLLATVFL
+1 MNKRMKLFATLLVSAFL

-31 QSITK
+31 QNITK
-36 SQFDKAY
+36 SQFDIAY
-43 EKAAKHSQLA
+43 NKAAKHSQLA

-62 ENNLMYLMVKDRVI
+62 ENNLMYLMVKDRVV
-76 NDLIVK
+76 NDLIVR

-89 KKRNITVTKQ
+89 KKRNITVSKK
-99 ELKDEH
+99 ELEEEH
-105 AKMIDKIGSKE
+105 KKMIDKLGSKE

-121 LTQNG
+121 LKQNG
-126 IKYSDFEEDLKQEIM
+126 IKYSEFEEDLKQEIM

-148 IHPVTISDSEA
+148 IHPVKISDSDA

-184 ANPQEI
+184 ANPAEI
-190 KEGLTKKNKTMT
+190 KEGLTKKNKTLT
-202 EAEINQQVQI
+202 EAEINQQVMA
-212 EMAMRYKKAQTIV
+212 EMAMRYKKAQEIA
-225 NEIKS
+225 NSIKS
-230 TPDRFESKA
+230 TPDAFEAKA
-239 REVSDDKTTSEK
+239 REFSDDKATAEK
-251 GGDLGFFSQSEMV
+251 GGDLGFFSQGDMV
-264 KEFSDVAFKQR
+264 KEFADAAFKLR
-275 PNTISDVVQTPYG
+275 PNTISEVVQTPYG

-302 QPFEKVKEQL
+302 QPYEKIKEQL
-312 KSYLVA
+312 KMYLTA

-325 EQFLTMLK
+325 EQFLIMLK

-340 VDESY
+340 VNDSY
-345 NPAQIEAKMKKIA
+345 NPVQIEAKMKKLA
-358 AEKRAA
+358 AEKRKGAT
-364 NKDAKPAPSTV
+364 SV

>member
-1 MKKLFLTLLATVFL
+1 MKKLFLTLIASAFL
-15 FSGCGLKPNVV
+15 LSGCGLKPNVV

-31 QSITK
+31 QNITK

-62 ENNLMYLMVKDRVI
+62 ENNLMYLMIKDRVV
-76 NDLIVK
+76 NDLIVR

-89 KKRNITVTKQ
+89 KKRNITVSKK
-99 ELKDEH
+99 EIEAEH
-105 AKMIDKIGSKE
+105 KKMVDKLGSKD
-116 KFNEL
+116 KFNEIL
-121 LTQNG
+121 KQNG
-126 IKYSDFEEDLKQEIM
+126 IKYSDFEEDLKQELM

-148 IHPVTISDSEA
+148 IHPVKISESDA

-178 SHILIM
+178 SHILVM
-184 ANPQEI
+184 ANPVEI
-190 KEGLTKKNKTMT
+190 KEGLTKKNKTLT
-202 EAEINQQVQI
+202 EAEINQQVQV
-212 EMAMRYKKAQTIV
+212 EMAMRYKKAQEIA

-230 TPDRFESKA
+230 TPDRFEAKA
-239 REVSDDKTTSEK
+239 REVSDDKASAEK
-251 GGDLGFFSQSEMV
+251 GGDIGFFSKNDMV
-264 KEFSDVAFKQR
+264 KEFSDTAFKLR
-275 PNTISDVVQTPYG
+275 PNTISEVVQTPYG

-302 QPFEKVKEQL
+302 QPYEKIKSQL
-312 KSYLVA
+312 IQYLTA
-318 QEQVKAL
+318 QAQVKAL

-340 VDESY
+340 VDDSY
-345 NPAQIEAKMKKIA
+345 NPVQIEAKMKKIA

-364 NKDAKPAPSTV
+364 SKDV

>member
-1 MKKLFLTLLATVFL
+1 MKKLFLTLIASAFL
-15 FSGCGLKPNVV
+15 LSGCGLKPNVV

-31 QSITK
+31 QNITK

-62 ENNLMYLMVKDRVI
+62 ENNLMYLMVKDRVV

-89 KKRNITVTKQ
+89 KKRNITVSKK
-99 ELKDEH
+99 EIEAEH
-105 AKMIDKIGSKE
+105 KKMVDKLGSKD
-116 KFNEL
+116 KFNEIL
-121 LTQNG
+121 KQNG
-126 IKYSDFEEDLKQEIM
+126 IKYSDFEEDLKQELM

-148 IHPVTISDSEA
+148 IHPVKISESDA

-178 SHILIM
+178 SHILVM
-184 ANPQEI
+184 ANPVEI
-190 KEGLTKKNKTMT
+190 KEGLTKKNKTLT
-202 EAEINQQVQI
+202 EAEINQQVQV
-212 EMAMRYKKAQTIV
+212 EMAMRYKKAQEIA

-230 TPDRFESKA
+230 TPDRFEAKA
-239 REVSDDKTTSEK
+239 REVSDDKASAEK
-251 GGDLGFFSQSEMV
+251 GGDIGFFFKNDMV
-264 KEFSDVAFKQR
+264 KEFSDAAFKLR
-275 PNTISDVVQTPYG
+275 PNTISEVIQTPYG

-302 QPFEKVKEQL
+302 QPYEKIKSQL
-312 KSYLVA
+312 IQYLTA
-318 QEQVKAL
+318 QAQVKAL

-340 VDESY
+340 VDDSY
-345 NPAQIEAKMKKIA
+345 NPVQIEAKMKKIA

-364 NKDAKPAPSTV
+364 SKDV